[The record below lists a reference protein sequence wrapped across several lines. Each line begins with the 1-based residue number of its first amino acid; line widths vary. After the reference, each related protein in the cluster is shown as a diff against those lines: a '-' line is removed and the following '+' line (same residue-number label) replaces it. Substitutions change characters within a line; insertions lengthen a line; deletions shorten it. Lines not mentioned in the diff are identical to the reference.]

1 MASTETQ
8 ARHVFHAPSTGLDR
22 IHAWQEATGEPA
34 FIWGRHSGMHEARL
48 FGSIRKAFSDWVT
61 GTGDSAVMT
70 IYHDGIGADALGPL
84 DPAAHKVFACH
95 HWYPRWQNHFEWQL
109 RCTGKVLVGDPEMG
123 RAIRE
128 RFGWIPERFI
138 QAIPQHLLTGPVE
151 AKERPSEIP
160 RRTGIWLHG
169 KRWRRY
175 GNRLRSIVDRW
186 QLEVGELEI
195 ITEGGGPPGWA
206 KRENII
212 WNTGMPLEFALY
224 RLYTWDSILLLN
236 DYALDAP
243 WLLRALALD
252 CFPLVPDGDSP
263 AKGAAWHADSAP
275 SPYAWGNA
283 SNAIDL
289 LGQWRDQKADLL
301 EDFHEWRDGV
311 LAGHATGAAFRK
323 NWSACKAALLE
334 QRPPKLRDRKPL
346 AGWMPV
352 GWYERV
358 IRLRT
363 GA

>member
-22 IHAWQEATGEPA
+22 IHAWREATGEPA
-34 FIWGRHSGMHEARL
+34 FIWGRHSGMHEARF

-61 GTGDSAVMT
+61 GTGGTAVIT

-109 RCTGKVLVGDPEMG
+109 RCTGKVLVGDPELG

-128 RFGWIPERFI
+128 RFAWIPERFI
-138 QAIPQHLLTGPVE
+138 QAIPQPFLTGPAE
-151 AKERPSEIP
+151 ASQRSSETP

-186 QLEVGELEI
+186 LPEVGELEI

-206 KRENII
+206 RRGNII

-224 RLYTWDSILLLN
+224 RLYTWDSIFLLN

-243 WLLRALALD
+243 WLLRALTLD

-263 AKGAAWHADSAP
+263 AIGGAWQRIRLPAPMHGAMRPAP
-275 SPYAWGNA
+275 STCWANGGNRRRTCWRISMNGETAFLRPCIRIKLSGRIGPPAKPRSLISGHPSCATA
-283 SNAIDL
+283 SR
-289 LGQWRDQKADLL
+289 WR
-301 EDFHEWRDGV
+301 
-311 LAGHATGAAFRK
+311 AGCRI
-323 NWSACKAALLE
+323 
-334 QRPPKLRDRKPL
+334 
-346 AGWMPV
+346 

>member
-1 MASTETQ
+1 
-8 ARHVFHAPSTGLDR
+8 
-22 IHAWQEATGEPA
+22 
-34 FIWGRHSGMHEARL
+34 
-48 FGSIRKAFSDWVT
+48 
-61 GTGDSAVMT
+61 
-70 IYHDGIGADALGPL
+70 
-84 DPAAHKVFACH
+84 
-95 HWYPRWQNHFEWQL
+95 
-109 RCTGKVLVGDPEMG
+109 
-123 RAIRE
+123 
-128 RFGWIPERFI
+128 
-138 QAIPQHLLTGPVE
+138 
-151 AKERPSEIP
+151 
-160 RRTGIWLHG
+160 
-169 KRWRRY
+169 
-175 GNRLRSIVDRW
+175 
-186 QLEVGELEI
+186 
-195 ITEGGGPPGWA
+195 
-206 KRENII
+206 
-212 WNTGMPLEFALY
+212 MPLEFALY
-224 RLYTWDSILLLN
+224 RLYTWDSVFLLN

-263 AKGAAWHADSAP
+263 ASGSAWRADTAP

-323 NWSACKAALLE
+323 AWSVSKAALLE

-346 AGWMPV
+346 AGWMPL